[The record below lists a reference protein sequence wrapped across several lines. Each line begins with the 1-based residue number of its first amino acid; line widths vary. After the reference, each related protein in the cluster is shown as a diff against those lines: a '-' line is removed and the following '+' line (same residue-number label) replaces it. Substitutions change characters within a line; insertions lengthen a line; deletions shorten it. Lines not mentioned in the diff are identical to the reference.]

1 MLKKQAQILLEDFL
15 EKGPF
20 SSEYSAKEALDII
33 ASYREQLRQARAIE
47 ESLRR
52 DLGLFNI
59 SLPDSLDLAKLERVS
74 KRFDLKI
81 SKKPKISFRSWTHWN
96 WYGD

>member
-1 MLKKQAQILLEDFL
+1 M

-20 SSEYSAKEALDII
+20 SSDYTTKEALDII
-33 ASYREQLRQARAIE
+33 ATYREQLRQAREIE
-47 ESLRR
+47 EQLRR

-74 KRFDLKI
+74 E
-81 SKKPKISFRSWTHWN
+81 
-96 WYGD
+96 